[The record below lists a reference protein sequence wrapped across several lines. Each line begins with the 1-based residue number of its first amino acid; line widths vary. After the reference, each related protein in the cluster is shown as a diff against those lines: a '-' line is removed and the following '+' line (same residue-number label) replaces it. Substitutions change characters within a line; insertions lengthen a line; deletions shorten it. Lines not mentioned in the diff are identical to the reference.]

1 VTGAAVAEL
10 AGQVGTARACALL
23 GRSRAT
29 HYRQAQAAV
38 TGPVHGPAR
47 PRASP
52 ANALTPAER
61 DRVLQ
66 LLTSEQYR
74 DKSVAQ
80 TWVTLLDDGTYLA
93 SMSTMRRVLRAA
105 GLAGERRAEATH
117 PARGP
122 PGAARD
128 RARAGLVLGH
138 RAPRGVPEPS
148 GDGRAPPPV
157 CRSRPVV
164 AEGSS
169 ISGMRGRAEAALTTT
184 GRASTARW
192 PGSG

>member
-29 HYRQAQAAV
+29 HYRQVQAAV

-61 DRVLQ
+61 DRILQ

-93 SMSTMRRVLRAA
+93 SMSTMRRVLREA
-105 GLAGERRAEATH
+105 GLAGERRAQATH
-117 PARGP
+117 PARARPELLATGP
-122 PGAARD
+122 GQVWSWDFERHEAFLN
-128 RARAGLVLGH
+128 RAVMEGH
-138 RAPRGVPEPS
+138 RR
-148 GDGRAPPPV
+148 
-157 CRSRPVV
+157 RSV
-164 AEGSS
+164 AADRS
-169 ISGMRGRAEAALTTT
+169 
-184 GRASTARW
+184 
-192 PGSG
+192 